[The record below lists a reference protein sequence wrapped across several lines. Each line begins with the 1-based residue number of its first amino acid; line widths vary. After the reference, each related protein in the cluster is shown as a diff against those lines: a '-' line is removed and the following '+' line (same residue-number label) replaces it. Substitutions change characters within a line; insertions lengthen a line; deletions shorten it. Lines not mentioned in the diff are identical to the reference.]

1 MQPGANLLCIS
12 SRHANVQEPDGDG
25 SLLLVDPFQGRQGV
39 VLDVVATSSTLAR
52 IRSSPSSF
60 KEPSGC
66 REYSLAEPKLDLALG
81 RLNGVGTVT

>member
-1 MQPGANLLCIS
+1 MGTA
-12 SRHANVQEPDGDG
+12 A
-25 SLLLVDPFQGRQGV
+25 LLLVDPFQGRQGV